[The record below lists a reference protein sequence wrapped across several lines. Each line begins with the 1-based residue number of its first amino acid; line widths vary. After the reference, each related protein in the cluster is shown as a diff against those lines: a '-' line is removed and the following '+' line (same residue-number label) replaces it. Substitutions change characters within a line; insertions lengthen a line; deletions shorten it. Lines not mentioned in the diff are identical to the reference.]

1 MSNNIVSISEI
12 LEQKIRKEKELEFYE
27 KELLELERKMFWL
40 KKEIQLTN
48 TIIRAIENEEI
59 FDLVKSAESKIPIL
73 GKDDNAD
80 N

>member
-1 MSNNIVSISEI
+1 MSNIIRIAEI
-12 LEQKIRKEKELEFYE
+12 LEQKIRKEQELEFYE

-40 KKEIQLTN
+40 KKEIELTN

-73 GKDDNAD
+73 GKDDDANS
-80 N
+80 

>member
-1 MSNNIVSISEI
+1 MSNSIISISEI

-73 GKDDNAD
+73 GKDDDANS
-80 N
+80 

>member
-1 MSNNIVSISEI
+1 MNSNIIRISEI

-40 KKEIQLTN
+40 KKEIELTN

-80 N
+80 S

>member
-1 MSNNIVSISEI
+1 MNSNIIRISEI

-40 KKEIQLTN
+40 KKEIELTN

-59 FDLVKSAESKIPIL
+59 LDLVKSAESKIPIL
-73 GKDDNAD
+73 GKDDDAD
-80 N
+80 L

>member
-1 MSNNIVSISEI
+1 MNSNIIRISEI

-40 KKEIQLTN
+40 KKEIELTN

-73 GKDDNAD
+73 GKDDDANS
-80 N
+80 

>member
-73 GKDDNAD
+73 GKGENAD
-80 N
+80 D

>member
-1 MSNNIVSISEI
+1 MSNIIRIAEI
-12 LEQKIRKEKELEFYE
+12 LEQKVRKEQELEYYE

-40 KKEIQLTN
+40 KKEIELTN

-59 FDLVKSAESKIPIL
+59 LDLVKSAESKIPIL

-80 N
+80 A

>member
-73 GKDDNAD
+73 GKDENAD
-80 N
+80 D

>member
-1 MSNNIVSISEI
+1 MNSNIIRISEI
-12 LEQKIRKEKELEFYE
+12 LEQKLRKEKELEFYE
-27 KELLELERKMFWL
+27 KELRELERKMFWL
-40 KKEIQLTN
+40 RKEIELTN

-73 GKDDNAD
+73 GKDEDAD

>member
-73 GKDDNAD
+73 GKDDDANS
-80 N
+80 